1 MTNDYIHSKQNKNRT
16 VFVRFLC
23 ICILSFVP
31 ALAHGAEVINSFRS
45 AIEVFPDGSF
55 TVTERIEYSFD
66 ESRHGIFR
74 EIPLTHPEGS
84 DSFFQKRV
92 LEIELTDVRL
102 DGEPV
107 PHEIESTKNL
117 FKVRIGDPDTTLE
130 GVHEY
135 AVVYTVRGGL
145 WYPKDKPPELYFN
158 VTGNGWDVPIL
169 SVEAMVYG
177 KGLFRPER
185 SCYSG
190 EEGSE
195 GSCVISAS
203 TDDTVQFRT
212 VLPLDPHE
220 GMTVA
225 QALNHDLVAHD
236 VRERFKALLLVI
248 PLLLLGVLGAA
259 WRTYR
264 YKTEYKTDAPIIA
277 QYEPYPGV
285 KPMYAG
291 VLLDRSLDAHDVTA
305 GIVYLAREGYLK
317 IRHTEKKVLFLFE
330 VDDYELTLI
339 RPIKELERT
348 FESELLVMLFD
359 DINAATGTKISLGDL
374 KNNYSDQKQ
383 NYALL
388 QKLRETLRHDL
399 KTQGFVIGFDFSK
412 ILQKPFLISF
422 GIIAVVLWFFASA
435 SLILLTFAGLIM
447 LLVVADGRRTRKG
460 YEALDHL
467 KGFKEFLSV
476 TDTERFAFHNAPTKN
491 PEQFMEY
498 LPYAIAFGVEKE
510 WAEAFKDLTIPN
522 PGWYEGGSTQSF
534 AASNLSASLGAFGT
548 ALASSGATG
557 SSGGGSSGGGSGGGG
572 GGSW

>member
-1 MTNDYIHSKQNKNRT
+1 MTKDYIHSRIHKNRT

-23 ICILSFVP
+23 ICILSFLPSLV
-31 ALAHGAEVINSFRS
+31 HGAEVINSFRS
-45 AIEVFPDGSF
+45 GIEVLPDGSF

-66 ESRHGIFR
+66 TARHGIFR

-84 DSFFQKRV
+84 DSIFRKRV
-92 LEIELTDVRL
+92 LEIQLSDVQL
-102 DGEPV
+102 DGEAV
-107 PHEIESTKNL
+107 PYEIESTKNL

-135 AVVYTVRGGL
+135 AIVYTVQGGL

-169 SVEAMVYG
+169 SAEAVVYG
-177 KGLFRPER
+177 KGLFRGER

-195 GSCVISAS
+195 GSCVINAS
-203 TDDTVQFRT
+203 GDDTVQFRT
-212 VLPLDPHE
+212 VSPLGPKE

-225 QALNHDLVAHD
+225 QTLNHDAVAHN
-236 VRERFKALLLVI
+236 VHERLRVLLFVI
-248 PLLLLGVLGAA
+248 PLMLLGVVWAL

-264 YKTEYKTDAPIIA
+264 YKTEYRTRAPIIA

-305 GIVYLAREGYLK
+305 GVIYLAQEGYLK
-317 IRHTEKKVLFLFE
+317 IRRIEKKVLFLFE
-330 VDDYELTLI
+330 VDDYELTLT
-339 RPIKELERT
+339 RPISELGGT

-359 DINAATGTKISLGDL
+359 DVNALIGTTISLGDL
-374 KNNYSDQKQ
+374 KHNYSDQKQ

-412 ILQKPFLISF
+412 ILRKPFLISF
-422 GIIAVVLWFFASA
+422 AILAVVLWFFASA
-435 SLILLTFAGLIM
+435 SLILLACAGFIM

-476 TDTERFAFHNAPTKN
+476 TDKERFAFHNAPAKN
-491 PEQFMEY
+491 PEQFMAY

-510 WAEAFKDLTIPN
+510 WAAVFKDLTIPS
-522 PGWYEGGSTQSF
+522 PVWYDGGSTHAF
-534 AASNLSASLGAFGT
+534 AATDLSTSLGAFST

-557 SSGGGSSGGGSGGGG
+557 ASGGGSSGGGSGGGG